1 MTHVQET
8 VDIAAPIEEVFT
20 VITDPERSPEWS
32 ADVIE
37 VRDVSDEPVQE
48 GTTWQQVVRIAGRPA
63 NLQCRIV
70 ELRPPYVGVV
80 QISGDY
86 QGRIGTRCEATE
98 EGTHVTQE
106 IDFVPPG
113 GILGRVAG
121 GLIGPAVKRELRRT
135 LERMRETLEGQA
147 GEKGG
152 ARTSQ

>member
-1 MTHVQET
+1 VTHVQET
-8 VDIAAPIEEVFT
+8 VDIAAPIEEVFA
-20 VITDPERSPEWS
+20 VISDPERSPEWS
-32 ADVIE
+32 AEVIE

-48 GTTWQQVVRIAGRPA
+48 GTTWLQVVRIAGRPA

-70 ELRPPYVGVV
+70 ELRPPYEGVV
-80 QISGDY
+80 QISGDQ
-86 QGRIGTRCEATE
+86 QGRIRTRCEATE

-121 GLIGPAVKRELRRT
+121 GLIGPAVKHELRRT
-135 LERMRETLEGQA
+135 LQRMRETLEGQA